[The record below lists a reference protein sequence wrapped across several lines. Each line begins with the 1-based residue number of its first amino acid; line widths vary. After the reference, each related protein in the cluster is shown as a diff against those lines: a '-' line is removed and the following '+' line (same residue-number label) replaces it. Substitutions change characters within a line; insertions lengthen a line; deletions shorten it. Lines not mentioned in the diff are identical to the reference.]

1 VVADTL
7 CAPDNSVPWLH
18 SITRDEVFSV
28 AAGMGF
34 KTRVERA
41 KPSDLVGLEIWAL
54 SSLHGIRPVVDW
66 VNLGSPVGP
75 IRHAE
80 AFQKRLRMLSAQIA

>member
-1 VVADTL
+1 
-7 CAPDNSVPWLH
+7 
-18 SITRDEVFSV
+18 
-28 AAGMGF
+28 MGF